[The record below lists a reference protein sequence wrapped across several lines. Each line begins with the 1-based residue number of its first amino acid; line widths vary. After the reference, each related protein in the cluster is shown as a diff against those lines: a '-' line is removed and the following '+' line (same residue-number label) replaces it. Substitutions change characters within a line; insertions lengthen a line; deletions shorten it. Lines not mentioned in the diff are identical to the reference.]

1 MIKRKAIRSTCYSP
15 TNQKENNKVKIVS
28 IEHSKLALEFIKKSL
43 NLNIEQSDMYTTQT
57 QTQRSK
63 ISPMAGSNT
72 IKYKTTKYQKSPKK
86 HKAGNHNFVGLQQK
100 LDQMK
105 VRLSNSCLSPK
116 INIDASPGYGETMYA
131 ADTHIKKPICLD
143 ESSINDFRGYPSYD
157 GLNRAK
163 IENLNNDR
171 LTGSPRSEALS
182 KYCVNPV
189 EENSHLSAEK
199 PLVDIKNVKSNTFK
213 LRLNLTTDTRIINI
227 KLPQSARNSKLT
239 HTNGLFSTC
248 SPPKT
253 SPSKK
258 SKSKRKQSP
267 EKDYDKGKK
276 NDLDIPS
283 AKISPRKRDF
293 TGKCLIGIADVLK
306 AARELLPSKVE
317 NKDEKAI
324 IILQSARK
332 LKSGFI
338 SPKWSARHHKD
349 IALPSTSLQFTG
361 ISQVFGDSPKY
372 HKLNNILKNST
383 PPTLYPEFVRKYD
396 TSRSHIHSKLTSH
409 ANIHSPPAHLHTY
422 RPRLSHQPHTHTP
435 SPVSQPQACK
445 TASHRSKASP
455 GHGRRQ
461 ASRRPAVNASFADG
475 LDAASLSKIE
485 SSDNVG
491 NDGLRRRLDTDVDEL
506 FTSLFDHA
514 KSTMM

>member
-1 MIKRKAIRSTCYSP
+1 MP
-15 TNQKENNKVKIVS
+15 
-28 IEHSKLALEFIKKSL
+28 
-43 NLNIEQSDMYTTQT
+43 QSDMYTPMYTPQT

-63 ISPMAGSNT
+63 ISPMAGSKT
-72 IKYKTTKYQKSPKK
+72 TKYKTTKYQKSPKK
-86 HKAGNHNFVGLQQK
+86 HKAGNRNFVGLQQK
-100 LDQMK
+100 LDQIK
-105 VRLSNSCLSPK
+105 VRLSNSCLSPN
-116 INIDASPGYGETMYA
+116 IDIDASPGYRDTIYA

-143 ESSINDFRGYPSYD
+143 ESSINDFRGYPGYD

-163 IENLNNDR
+163 IKNFNNDR
-171 LTGSPRSEALS
+171 LPGSPRSEALS

-189 EENSHLSAEK
+189 EGNSHLSAEK
-199 PLVDIKNVKSNTFK
+199 PLVDIKKVKSKNFK
-213 LRLNLTTDTRIINI
+213 LRLNLTTDTCIVNI
-227 KLPQSARNSKLT
+227 KLPQSARNSKVT
-239 HTNGLFSTC
+239 HANGLFSTC

-276 NDLDIPS
+276 NELDIPS

-349 IALPSTSLQFTG
+349 IALPSTSVQFTG
-361 ISQVFGDSPKY
+361 ISQVFGDTPKY

-383 PPTLYPEFVRKYD
+383 PPILNPELVHKYD
-396 TSRSHIHSKLTSH
+396 TSRSHIHSKLTSQ
-409 ANIHSPPAHLHTY
+409 ANIHSPPANPQANPRSSPAHLHTY

-435 SPVSQPQACK
+435 SPVTQPHACK

-506 FTSLFDHA
+506 FISLFDQA